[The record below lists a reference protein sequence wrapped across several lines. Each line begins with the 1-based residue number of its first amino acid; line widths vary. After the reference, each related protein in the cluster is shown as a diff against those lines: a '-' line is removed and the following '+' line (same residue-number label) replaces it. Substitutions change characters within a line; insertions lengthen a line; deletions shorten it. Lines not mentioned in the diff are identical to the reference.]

1 MASYEK
7 PNESLPE
14 FNNIVFT
21 DANTT
26 TLSLAKAKSLFL
38 GRTGTPNS
46 TATATT
52 FSGTINGLTLAVNS
66 SGTRI
71 GTGAGLGNTGA
82 SMLMVGDGLLGGGTP
97 SFTNNNVMVG
107 ENMGTGSDLIYNTFV
122 GMNIYKTGAGYPIG
136 NTIMGYNTSNKLGG
150 NYSTALGYA
159 SAFNNLVGGDNNVS
173 VGYNSLYNNT
183 TGTKNVAVGYNAF
196 NTGTIYNNSTALG
209 ASTVVAGN
217 QAVAIG
223 YLATASDNQIVLG
236 TANETV
242 ICKGTALAISL
253 SAASNLSVNGM
264 TFGTGVNSAVNGNI
278 FIGQLVGTNGNG
290 TTNTVVGHNAF
301 TSAINTSSTG
311 NTFIGS
317 NAGKDITATV
327 NTCTIV
333 GQGSYTSTATPY
345 NNASCLGYNCQIGGA
360 NSTAIGVNAT
370 TTLANQIVL
379 GTATECVYCVGI
391 PTTGSTPYT
400 SLVLSSGI
408 QLQTAYPAVPSSTML
423 GYRLS
428 NSASPFAVAGSSII
442 SGTVVNFAPV
452 GGIVLTAG
460 TWSIN
465 FTLELLVATA
475 ITTATAQ
482 TIYISTA
489 SAGAYSTRVPACGS
503 TRIHTT
509 YTYAIGDTPA
519 FSGSFSYYT
528 ASGASLY
535 PVFILTF
542 TGGSFSGTGY
552 YTATR
557 IA

>member
-1 MASYEK
+1 MSVYQQPTENLIAFNSSVFK
-7 PNESLPE
+7 KANSTSL
-14 FNNIVFT
+14 
-21 DANTT
+21 
-26 TLSLAKAKSLFL
+26 TLSQAQALFL
-38 GRTGTPNS
+38 GRTGTPSS

-52 FSGTINGLTLAVNS
+52 FSGTINGLTLAANS
-66 SGTRI
+66 NGTRI
-71 GTGAGLGNTGA
+71 GTGSGLGNQGL
-82 SMLMVGDGLLGGGTP
+82 SMLMVGDSLLCGNTP
-97 SFTNNNVMVG
+97 SYTNNNVMVG
-107 ENMGTGSDLIYNTFV
+107 ENMGNGSDLIFNTFV
-122 GMNIYKTGAGYPIG
+122 GINIYKTGSGYPVG

-159 SAFNNLVGGDNNVS
+159 SAFNNSVGGDNNVS

-236 TANETV
+236 TATETV
-242 ICKGTALAISL
+242 YCVGTAGGTSL
-253 SAASNLSVNGM
+253 RTTANIIVNGISVGIGSGVISDANIYIGRGNGSEGAGGSN
-264 TFGTGVNSAVNGNI
+264 TICGRNTYGALLTAGAGNTYYGTGS
-278 FIGQLVGTNGNG
+278 GQNLTTIISQGT
-290 TTNTVVGHNAF
+290 
-301 TSAINTSSTG
+301 I
-311 NTFIGS
+311 IGS
-317 NAGKDITATV
+317 A
-327 NTCTIV
+327 C
-333 GQGSYTSTATPY
+333 YTSTTSY
-345 NNASCLGYNCQIGGA
+345 NNVSCLGYGCSIGA
-360 NSTAIGVNAT
+360 VNSTAIGYTAT
-370 TTLANQIVL
+370 TTIANQIML
-379 GTATECVYCVGI
+379 GTSAETVYCSGI

-452 GGIVLTAG
+452 GGIVLTSG

-482 TIYISTA
+482 TIYVSTA

-557 IA
+557 IG